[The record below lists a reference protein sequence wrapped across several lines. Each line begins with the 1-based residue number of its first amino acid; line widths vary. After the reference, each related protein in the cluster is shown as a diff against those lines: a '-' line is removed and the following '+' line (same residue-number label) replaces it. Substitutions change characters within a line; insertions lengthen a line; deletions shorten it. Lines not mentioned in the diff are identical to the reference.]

1 SYFQS
6 PRPTRDLHSFP
17 TRRSSDLLRRTGG
30 VPPALRGHRAYRPGL
45 GHPSSGNDCGLRPA
59 QPARGVAPR
68 RFELSDRT
76 SPVPE
81 DQSRQLPG
89 DLEGGGTDMSRLWRP
104 IHRAQVVLGRPDL
117 SFPLVT
123 AHGDANTMTES

>member
-1 SYFQS
+1 MRGQAFPERPVLGVWDAKVSTCLFHHLRDRRVVDVTD
-6 PRPTRDLHSFP
+6 PREQ
-17 TRRSSDLLRRTGG
+17 
-30 VPPALRGHRAYRPGL
+30 VM
-45 GHPSSGNDCGLRPA
+45 
-59 QPARGVAPR
+59 
-68 RFELSDRT
+68 FELSDRT

-104 IHRAQVVLGRPDL
+104 IHRAQVALGRPDL